1 MFVVGGFAFVSE
13 KDQLSLVMR
22 EFESR
27 LMKGLQVRP
36 LHPPRSLS
44 LFLSLIFSLI

>member
-13 KDQLSLVMR
+13 KDQLSLVLR

-27 LMKGLQVRP
+27 LMKGLQVRT
-36 LHPPRSLS
+36 LHPPPFSLS
-44 LFLSLIFSLI
+44 LFLS